1 MFQSFD
7 NAQIQGR
14 GQGPTTRS
22 EWMAL
27 LARAP
32 QNLLLRALP
41 QPSSAA
47 PQWLRQPETGLM
59 MVQGRAGGTGER
71 FNLGEV
77 TVTRCA
83 LRLAGANAQAPVGV
97 AYVLG
102 RNHRQAQLAAMADA
116 LLQDPAQR
124 EGLEE
129 KLLKPVREHLQQ
141 LQAARHARAQ
151 TTKVDFLTVAREA
164 GGGDGDDDDTGE
176 EA

>member
-7 NAQIQGR
+7 SAGVQR
-14 GQGPTTRS
+14 PTTRP

-32 QNLLLRALP
+32 QKLLDGALP
-41 QPSSAA
+41 MDSGAA
-47 PQWLRQPETGLM
+47 PQWLRKPETGLM

-71 FNLGEV
+71 FNLGEI

-83 LRLAGANAQAPVGV
+83 LRLPGADAQAPVGV

-116 LLQDPAQR
+116 LLQDPVNR
-124 EGLEE
+124 EMLEE
-129 KLLKPVREHLQQ
+129 KLLTPLREHLQDDA
-141 LQAARHARAQ
+141 LAAWNLHQPTLRGCGLVDQ
-151 TTKVDFLTVAREA
+151 TSHLLFDVHRFAY
-164 GGGDGDDDDTGE
+164 
-176 EA
+176 